1 MIQYTI
7 EQELAEISKTGS
19 TAKRLTV
26 TSWNGNPGKLD
37 LRVWRTDA
45 DGNQQPGK
53 GITMTEAEAAA
64 VAEAITEFLEQKRE
78 I

>member
-1 MIQYTI
+1 MIQYEVKQT
-7 EQELAEISKTGS
+7 LAEISKTGS

-53 GITMTEAEAAA
+53 GVTMTEAEAAA
-64 VAEAITEFLEQKRE
+64 VADAIKEFLEQ
-78 I
+78 